1 MSGGDPPMLVING
14 EVRIEV
20 PEDKT
25 TYSTLIMISMMNNA
39 KRNLVHSFVTDIY
52 HLGQVKS
59 DYLVFTDGWF
69 QGKDAKN

>member
-1 MSGGDPPMLVING
+1 
-14 EVRIEV
+14 
-20 PEDKT
+20 
-25 TYSTLIMISMMNNA
+25 MMNNA

-69 QGKDAKN
+69 QGTDAKN